1 MLCIDR
7 DAKFV
12 SRLPVWPVRK
22 IKGGQRKREGAA
34 KIRDFGGVSN
44 FASLDQYE

>member
-1 MLCIDR
+1 MCCIDR

-12 SRLPVWPVRK
+12 GCPFGRCVKL
-22 IKGGQRKREGAA
+22 KGGGREGEA